1 MKFLLDENV
10 EYRIASFLKKQGY
23 DVTAIAHDYPNA
35 LTDRAVLAI
44 AAEEKRILITND
56 RTDFRKLIFEHQ
68 LPHSGVIVLHLD
80 TDDIAIKQ
88 QRLIE
93 AIKLHKDHL
102 AQHYFVIMSVLTFRL
117 SRPKKAILLAE
128 DCQRE

>member
-10 EYRIASFLKKQGY
+10 EYRILAILKKHGH
-23 DVTAIAHDYPNA
+23 DVTAIAHDYPHA

-44 AAEEKRILITND
+44 AATEKRILITND

-68 LPHSGVIVLHLD
+68 LPHCGVIVLHLD
-80 TDDIAIKQ
+80 VDTIAVKQ

-93 AIKLHKDHL
+93 AINLHKDHL
-102 AQHYFVIMSVLTFRL
+102 SQHYLVIK
-117 SRPKKAILLAE
+117 PIGIILQPPLE
-128 DCQRE
+128 KREM

>member
-44 AAEEKRILITND
+44 AAEEQRILITND

-80 TDDIAIKQ
+80 DAIAIKQ

-93 AIKLHKDHL
+93 AIKLHKDYL
-102 AQHYFVIMSVLTFRL
+102 TQHYLVIM
-117 SRPKKAILLAE
+117 PIGIIIQPPLAKLAV
-128 DCQRE
+128 